1 MSGSVLINDDFYE
14 KVKAHATIERRN
26 VTSQLEFWAMLGKA
40 ALDNPELPIEFVR
53 DLLIARADVIT
64 QGYTKVAQ

>member
-14 KVKAHATIERRN
+14 KVKAHATIERRT